1 MLVAQLPKR
10 DAQHILVLTDTVA
23 ADLAAD
29 AGTMANL
36 SSRPEVYALAERLAE
51 VGAAVRA
58 EDWAAAETSWS
69 LFKTDAAA
77 IEEKAF

>member
-1 MLVAQLPKR
+1 
-10 DAQHILVLTDTVA
+10 
-23 ADLAAD
+23 
-29 AGTMANL
+29 MANL

-58 EDWAAAETSWS
+58 EDWTAAETSWS